1 MGYVQKILIFKKQ
14 HIILLLFKG
23 QDRMSSHRR
32 TQRGNGVARACRT
45 GEAAEQ
51 TRRRAG
57 ELQGTVGRE
66 PGFEGQLMF
75 LTAYFFICFIQLL
88 QRVQEF
94 LWGENVRGSWEG
106 REDSEPT
113 PTAAW
118 RLLSPILHPPTLIWV
133 QWKLGGGGMEPMG
146 PVRKDLRGI

>member
-1 MGYVQKILIFKKQ
+1 
-14 HIILLLFKG
+14 
-23 QDRMSSHRR
+23 MSSHRR
-32 TQRGNGVARACRT
+32 TQRGNGVARACRA

-106 REDSEPT
+106 REDSELT
-113 PTAAW
+113 H
-118 RLLSPILHPPTLIWV
+118 LLQPGDFFPRFPIPPTLIWV

>member
-1 MGYVQKILIFKKQ
+1 MGYVQKILILKKQ
-14 HIILLLFKG
+14 HITLLLFKG

-32 TQRGNGVARACRT
+32 TQRGNGVARACRA

-66 PGFEGQLMF
+66 SGFEGQLMF

-113 PTAAW
+113 H
-118 RLLSPILHPPTLIWV
+118 LLQPGDFFPRFSIPQPSSGSSGSREGVGWNPWALSEKT
-133 QWKLGGGGMEPMG
+133 
-146 PVRKDLRGI
+146 